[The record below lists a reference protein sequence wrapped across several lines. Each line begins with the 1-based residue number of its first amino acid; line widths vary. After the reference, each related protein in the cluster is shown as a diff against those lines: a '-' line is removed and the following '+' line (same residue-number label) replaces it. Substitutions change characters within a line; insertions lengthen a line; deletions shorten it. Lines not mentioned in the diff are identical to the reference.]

1 MSRQT
6 PRVGVYLFAAAMSVG
21 FLSGCVQKKQAV
33 SQGSQVIPVR
43 AEKVKVVDINRKLEY
58 IGSVKAQDEIL
69 VYSKVTG
76 KVMEKVKDEGMAV
89 EKGEVIAY
97 IDRDEVGLKFEK
109 APVESPVSGVVG
121 RMYVDIGSSILPG
134 GATVFSQTPIALV
147 VNMDKVKINL
157 DIPEIYLPKIF
168 LGQEASVNVDAYPQE
183 EFKGMISQISPVVNL
198 ENRAAPVEIS
208 IDNKEHLLKS
218 GMFVEVVLV
227 IEKRPQVPV
236 ILKEAIIGKDPD
248 TYAYV
253 IEDEKASLRKIA
265 LGINDGPLFEVT
277 AGLKSGELVVIVGQQ
292 RLYDG
297 AQVAVEMGNGNGK
310 APSE

>member
-1 MSRQT
+1 MSRQS
-6 PRVGVYLFAAAMSVG
+6 PQVSVYLVTAAISVL
-21 FLSGCVQKKQAV
+21 FLSGCMEKKQAA
-33 SQGSQVIPVR
+33 SQGPQVIPVR
-43 AEKVKVVDINRKLEY
+43 AEKVKVMDLSRKLEY

-76 KVMEKVKDEGMAV
+76 KVIEKVKDEGMPV
-89 EKGEVIAY
+89 EKGEAIAY

-134 GATVFSQTPIALV
+134 GATVFSQTPVALV
-147 VNMDKVKINL
+147 LNMDKVKINL

-168 LGQEASVNVDAYPQE
+168 LDQEASVNVDAYPQK
-183 EFKGMISQISPVVNL
+183 EFKGRISQISPVVNL
-198 ENRAAPVEIS
+198 ENRAAPVEIT

-227 IEKRPQVPV
+227 IEKHEQVAV
-236 ILKEAIIGKDPD
+236 ILKEAIIGKGPD
-248 TYAYV
+248 TYVYV
-253 IEDEKASLRKIA
+253 IEHEKAALRKIS
-265 LGINDGPLFEVT
+265 LGIHDGPLYE
-277 AGLKSGELVVIVGQQ
+277 AAEGLKAEELVVIVGQQ

-297 AQVAVEMGNGNGK
+297 AQVTVEMGNGNGK
-310 APSE
+310 AATE